1 MKKAILTLFFAGI
14 SGFLFAQANLQ
25 PILEELKSHLTEV
38 ETKSSVYSQT
48 LEWAQDK
55 PFKVQLTIQETGK
68 KKGKEKVTAFA
79 FSLKDLDMNAIRS
92 KTNKDIV
99 EVNIF
104 MKSKQ
109 KMVIFSKDGQFN
121 SYVSKLKV
129 FANDADSGKMLEKL
143 FKQAAKQA
151 KEFPSSCPADAATG
165 YQWLSDNV
173 TDFTVGEDVKEQ
185 SLKIDGPMLDYHLVT
200 KGKKDK
206 AERWNFNLADLNK
219 RSVQLKIK
227 SKAFFVEA
235 KTKRNLKYIFY
246 QKEESKPSYT
256 NKIKFYTASFEQA
269 KCLLNVLKS
278 VIEDSEKKVK
288 ANIPQYATA
297 QQALDALAKATG
309 VVEGEKYKMIQE
321 LKPSCA
327 TTLTQNET
335 KGSSSA
341 KDKSFKFNFL
351 DLKPKRT
358 EIGIKGNLVVLKLST
373 GKSKLIQAYKDG
385 ELGSYTNKLT
395 LVAPDIES
403 AKLMK
408 VATIAAIEQCA
419 TEEGFKAFGT
429 AKENL
434 DWLAKLLKKQ
444 VVLDHEQR
452 LEAGEGDCKWKF
464 VSIKSGKKQLEEM
477 YEFSLE
483 DLDAKK
489 VKWVISGKK
498 LSIQINTKY
507 KEKTIKY
514 YKNGEPG
521 NYKNAFSIEFN
532 DIESAREAMV
542 AFRASILGCQG

>member
-1 MKKAILTLFFAGI
+1 MKKTVFTLFFAGI

-25 PILEELKSHLTEV
+25 PTLEELKGLLTEV
-38 ETKSSVYSQT
+38 ETKSSVYSQN
-48 LEWAQDK
+48 LEWEQDK
-55 PFKVQLTIQETGK
+55 PYKVQLTIQETGK

-79 FSLKDLDMNAIRS
+79 FSLKDLDVNAIRS

-109 KMVIFSKDGQFN
+109 KLVIFSKDGQFN
-121 SYVSKLKV
+121 SYVAKLKV
-129 FANDADSGKMLEKL
+129 FANDADSGKTLEKL
-143 FKQAAKQA
+143 WKQAAEQA
-151 KEFPSSCPADAATG
+151 KAFPSSCPADAATG

-173 TDFTVGEDVKEQ
+173 VDFSAGEDAKEQ
-185 SLKIDGPMLDYHLVT
+185 ALKIDGTMLDYHLVT

-235 KTKRNLKYIFY
+235 KTKRNLKYILY
-246 QKEESKPSYT
+246 QKEEAKPSYT
-256 NKIKFYTASFEQA
+256 NKIRFYTASFEQA
-269 KCLLNVLKS
+269 KCLLTVLKS
-278 VIEDSEKKVK
+278 VIEDSEKKAK
-288 ANIPQYATA
+288 ANSPQYATA

-327 TTLTQNET
+327 TMLTQNEA

-341 KDKSFKFNFL
+341 KDKTFKFNFL
-351 DLKPKRT
+351 DLKPKRI
-358 EIGIKGNLVVLKLST
+358 EMGIKGSLVVLKLST

-408 VATIAAIEQCA
+408 VAAIAATKQCA
-419 TEEGFKAFGT
+419 QGFKAFGT

-434 DWLAKLLKKQ
+434 DWLANLLKKQ
-444 VVLDHEQR
+444 VVPEHEQR
-452 LEAGEGDCKWKF
+452 LEAGEEDCKWKF

-477 YEFSLE
+477 YEFNLE

-489 VKWVISGKK
+489 IKWVISGKK

-521 NYKNAFSIEFN
+521 NYKNAFSIEFI

-542 AFRASILGCQG
+542 AFRASVLGCQG